1 MSREL
6 TERFFHKLDEKA
18 SSRACFAALFS
29 FIKEHREFYM
39 YYLGEGRMLG
49 VLQLASDLLN
59 ERYLQAQV
67 GPETFGACSQQQME
81 YHSAFFLFGLT
92 AVVRMWLQRNCP
104 ESPEALYD
112 LLLRQSAVQERMI
125 DW

>member
-1 MSREL
+1 
-6 TERFFHKLDEKA
+6 
-18 SSRACFAALFS
+18 
-29 FIKEHREFYM
+29 
-39 YYLGEGRMLG
+39 MLG

-67 GPETFGACSQQQME
+67 GPKTFGAQSQQQVE
-81 YHSAFFLFGLT
+81 YHEVFFLFGLT
-92 AVVRMWLQRNCP
+92 AVVRMWLQQNCP

-112 LLLRQSAVQERMI
+112 LLLQQSAVQERMI